1 MNKNHR
7 EKSIKPLNKEKPDL
21 ENDEQ
26 KSESIDYQL
35 LNSINLLRKKDF
47 KKALLDVNA
56 ILDKYSTQLNLSQK
70 FGARL
75 TRLLAFLSLQ
85 MHENINEEIKFIE
98 QILNRMSTDERGNP
112 FVKEGEGRFMSVRG
126 AIHTFQGNFESAE
139 KTYLQSLAIYEDLSN
154 KKGMFYQLD
163 ALGWIKRV
171 QGELDQA
178 LNFFRQQLKIAEE
191 MNDSRRIAW
200 AKFSSAFTLFY
211 KGDLELATEEV
222 HKCLTLYKELEDNTG
237 LSWAFALLGSIYRGK
252 GEFNRSLNY
261 YQKVLAY
268 YDDIQNKNKLVPHCY
283 CYALSRI
290 GQIYYHKNRIEDS
303 IENFKKAKQAHN
315 SICSMKNTLL
325 DYDVIIMNVFIILSS
340 IEISDN
346 KLIEKTMEELTEF
359 VERWP
364 WTELFWK
371 FCRGYILKNK
381 PRGKYKFQAQQIFEE
396 ILEERFDY
404 EIEFMIQV
412 NLCELLLEELK
423 YSGGEEIILD
433 IQDLLGKISD
443 VANKQRSITTLVTL
457 YYLQS
462 KLALIEGNA
471 DLSKELLEKALKIA
485 EDKGLMLI
493 FRKLKIQQNQLIS
506 QLEEWKAFFIR
517 NSTLQERFELLNLH
531 EYISNAIHDVLEDK
545 FKTVKNFELI
555 YKDLLEDHARIQK
568 GKFRVGIAQMGV
580 SETGDIINEFYEE
593 KIPGLLNIKHEK
605 IEIIRK
611 KVKNIIMSASSKEVN
626 VILFPELIIDLNYN
640 ILLEDIKNFARE
652 NEMYIIPGSYHNQ
665 TTNQNLSVV
674 IGPQGVLW
682 EQEKH
687 TPATIQVAGKKIIED
702 IKVDTLPR
710 KTFVCNTEYGRIAI
724 LICRDFLN
732 LDFRAELKNFEP
744 PVNLILNPAFTP
756 VTADF
761 QAAHFDARR
770 SIYAYCF
777 FANVAE
783 FGDSFIYTPEK
794 ERTEY
799 NIPPKEENLIYKD
812 VDIFQLR
819 SERKKWEVKQQKIR
833 PFIQSTR
840 T

>member
-7 EKSIKPLNKEKPDL
+7 EKSIKPLNKEKTDL

-47 KKALLDVNA
+47 EKALLDVNA
-56 ILDKYSTQLNLSQK
+56 ILDKYSPQLNLSQK

-75 TRLLAFLSLQ
+75 TRLLALLSLK

-98 QILNRMSTDERGNP
+98 QILNQMSTDERENP

-154 KKGMFYQLD
+154 NKGMFYQLD

-222 HKCLTLYKELEDNTG
+222 HKCLTRYKELNDNTG

-252 GEFNRSLNY
+252 GEFNKSLDY

-268 YDDIQNKNKLVPHCY
+268 YDDIQNKNQQVPHCY

-303 IENFKKAKQAHN
+303 IENFKKAKKAHN

-325 DYDVIIMNVFIILSS
+325 DYDVIIMNILIILSS
-340 IEISDN
+340 IEIGDN

-371 FCRGYILKNK
+371 FSRGYILKNK

-396 ILEERFDY
+396 ILEEHFDY

-423 YSGGEEIILD
+423 YSGAEDIILD
-433 IQDLLGKISD
+433 IQGLLDKISNI
-443 VANKQRSITTLVTL
+443 ANKQRSITTLVTL

-471 DLSKELLEKALKIA
+471 DFSKELLDKALTIA
-485 EDKGLMLI
+485 EDKGLALI
-493 FRKLKIQQNQLIS
+493 SKKIKIQQNQLIS

-517 NSTLQERFELLNLH
+517 NSTLQERVELLNLH
-531 EYISNAIHDVLEDK
+531 EYISNAINDVLEEK
-545 FKTVKNFELI
+545 FKTIKNFELI
-555 YKDLLEDHARIQK
+555 YKDLLKDHARIQK
-568 GKFRVGIAQMGV
+568 GIFRVGIAQMGV

-593 KIPGLLNIKHEK
+593 KTPGLLNIKSEK
-605 IEIIRK
+605 VEIIRK
-611 KVKNIIMSASSKEVN
+611 KVKNIIKSASLKEVN
-626 VILFPELIIDLNYN
+626 VLLFPELIIDLNYSL
-640 ILLEDIKNFARE
+640 LLEEILDFARE
-652 NEMYIIPGSYHNQ
+652 FEMYIIPGSYHDQ

-687 TPATIQVAGKKIIED
+687 IPATIHIAGKKIIEG

-710 KTFVCNTEYGRIAI
+710 KTIICNTEYGRIAI

-744 PVNLILNPAFTP
+744 PVDLILNPAFTP

-770 SIYAYCF
+770 SIYAYCL

-794 ERTEY
+794 ERVEY
-799 NIPPKEENLIYKD
+799 NIPPKEENLIFKD
-812 VDIFQLR
+812 VDLFRLR
-819 SERKKWEVKQQKIR
+819 SERKKWELLQKKTR